1 MPVRHTGDGTW
12 PTRLLRFRSLRSR
25 KHPGFGPRSLSV
37 GLVGQGGMKDW
48 VDVAIVGA
56 GAAGIAAARRLM
68 SRRDVSVLVIEAGD
82 RIGGRAHTVEAPG
95 SGAPMDLGCAW
106 LHSALT
112 NVWTGIAEDS
122 GFTVDRRPAPW
133 DQEGR
138 DLGLSTVD
146 QDAYEEALND
156 FYARIAVA
164 AAGGR
169 DAPLSDL
176 VPADSR
182 WRGLLDAVSTYVSG
196 AELEHVSLIDADRY
210 RPGEGDDW
218 RVVEGYGRLVAHH
231 GRDIPVVLNAAASV
245 IDHSGHDAILIETD
259 RGPILAR
266 AVIVTASTDV
276 LAAEA
281 IRFRPA
287 LPDKVEAA
295 SLLPLGLADKL
306 YLAVERPELFPLE
319 GYCLGS
325 AATGRTAAYHM
336 RPFGRPVIECF
347 YGGDLARDLER
358 DGEAAALA
366 FATAELVGQL
376 GGKVASAIRPL
387 RVTAWGQDR
396 HIRGSYSFAKPGAA
410 AMRARLAE
418 PVDGRLFFAGEACS
432 PARFTTAHGA
442 YETGVAAAEAALAGL
457 ARAQPRSVLATS

>member
-1 MPVRHTGDGTW
+1 
-12 PTRLLRFRSLRSR
+12 
-25 KHPGFGPRSLSV
+25 
-37 GLVGQGGMKDW
+37 MKDR
-48 VDVAIVGA
+48 VDVAIIGA

-68 SRRDVSVLVIEAGD
+68 PRRDLSVLVIEAAD
-82 RIGGRAHTVEAPG
+82 RIGGRAHTVEAVG

-112 NVWTGIAEDS
+112 NVWTGIAEDE

-133 DQEGR
+133 DEGR
-138 DLGLSTVD
+138 ELGLAPVD
-146 QDAYEEALND
+146 QADYEEALGD
-156 FYARIAVA
+156 FYDRIAA
-164 AAGGR
+164 AAARGR
-169 DAPLSDL
+169 DAALSDL
-176 VPADSR
+176 VPQGNR

-196 AELEHVSLIDADRY
+196 AELDLVSLVDADRY
-210 RPGEGDDW
+210 KPGEGDDW
-218 RVVEGYGRLVAHH
+218 RVAEGYGRLVAHH
-231 GRDIPVVLNAAASV
+231 GRDIPAVLQTAVSVV
-245 IDHSGHDAILIETD
+245 DHSSRDAIRIETD
-259 RGPILAR
+259 RGTVLAR
-266 AVIVTASTDV
+266 AVVVTVSTDV

-287 LPDKVEAA
+287 LPGKVEAA
-295 SLLPLGLADKL
+295 GLLPLGLADKL
-306 YLAVERPELFPLE
+306 YLAIDRPELFPVE

-347 YGGDLARDLER
+347 YGGELARDLER
-358 DGEAAALA
+358 EGEAAALA

-376 GGKVASAIRPL
+376 GGEVASAIRPL
-387 RVTAWGQDR
+387 RMTAWGKDR
-396 HIRGSYSFAKPGAA
+396 HIRGSYSYAKPGAA

-442 YETGVAAAEAALAGL
+442 YETGVAAADAVSAGL
-457 ARAQPRSVLATS
+457 AEARPRSELATS

>member
-1 MPVRHTGDGTW
+1 
-12 PTRLLRFRSLRSR
+12 
-25 KHPGFGPRSLSV
+25 
-37 GLVGQGGMKDW
+37 MKDR
-48 VDVAIVGA
+48 VDVAIIGA
-56 GAAGIAAARRLM
+56 GAAGVAAARRLM
-68 SRRDVSVLVIEAGD
+68 QRRDVSVLVIEAGD
-82 RIGGRAHTVEAPG
+82 RIGGRAHTIEAAG

-138 DLGLSTVD
+138 DLGLTAVD
-146 QDAYEEALND
+146 QDSYEKAMND
-156 FYARIAVA
+156 FYGRIAAA

-169 DAPLSDL
+169 DAPLSAL
-176 VPADSR
+176 VPANSR

-210 RPGEGDDW
+210 QPGEGDDW

-231 GRDIPVVLNAAASV
+231 GRDIPAVLNTAVSN
-245 IDHSGHDAILIETD
+245 IDHTGRDAIRIDTD
-259 RGPILAR
+259 RGTILAR
-266 AVIVTASTDV
+266 AVIVTVSTGV
-276 LAAEA
+276 LAAET

-287 LPDKVEAA
+287 LPGMVEAA

-306 YLAVERPELFPLE
+306 YLAVEQPELFPVE

-347 YGGDLARDLER
+347 YGGELARDLER
-358 DGEAAALA
+358 EGEAAALD
-366 FATAELVGQL
+366 FVTSELVGQL
-376 GGKVASAIRPL
+376 GSDVASTIGPL
-387 RVTAWGQDR
+387 RMTAWGQDR
-396 HIRGSYSFAKPGAA
+396 HFRGSYSYAKPGAA

-432 PARFTTAHGA
+432 PERFTTAHGA
-442 YETGVAAAEAALAGL
+442 YETGLAAADAALAGL

>member
-1 MPVRHTGDGTW
+1 MTV
-12 PTRLLRFRSLRSR
+12 
-25 KHPGFGPRSLSV
+25 
-37 GLVGQGGMKDW
+37 KDR

-68 SRRDVSVLVIEAGD
+68 PRRDLSLLVIEAGD
-82 RIGGRAHTVEAPG
+82 RIGGRAHTVEAAG

-133 DQEGR
+133 DEGR
-138 DLGLSTVD
+138 DLGLSALD
-146 QDAYEEALND
+146 QDGYEEALND
-156 FYARIAVA
+156 FYSRIPA
-164 AAGGR
+164 AALSGR

-176 VPADSR
+176 VPANSR
-182 WRGLLDAVSTYVSG
+182 WRGLLDAVSTFVSG
-196 AELEHVSLIDADRY
+196 AELEHVSLIDANRY
-210 RPGEGDDW
+210 QPGEGDDW

-231 GRDIPVVLNAAASV
+231 GRDIPVMLNTAVSL
-245 IDHSGHDAILIETD
+245 IDHSGRDAIRIETD

-266 AVIVTASTDV
+266 AVIVTVSTGV
-276 LAAEA
+276 IAAEA

-287 LPDKVEAA
+287 LPGTVEAA

-306 YLAVERPELFPLE
+306 YLAVERPALFPVE

-325 AATGRTAAYHM
+325 ADTGRTAAYHM

-358 DGEAAALA
+358 EGEVAALA
-366 FATAELVGQL
+366 FATSELVGQL
-376 GGKVASAIRPL
+376 GSEVASAIRPL
-387 RVTAWGQDR
+387 RMTAWGQDR
-396 HIRGSYSFAKPGAA
+396 HIRGSYSYAKPGAA
-410 AMRARLAE
+410 AMRGRLAE
-418 PVDGRLFFAGEACS
+418 PVDERLFFAGEAVS
-432 PARFTTAHGA
+432 PERFTTAHGA
-442 YETGVAAAEAALAGL
+442 YETGIAAADAVLAGL
-457 ARAQPRSVLATS
+457 AQARPRSVLATS

>member
-1 MPVRHTGDGTW
+1 MRD
-12 PTRLLRFRSLRSR
+12 L
-25 KHPGFGPRSLSV
+25 
-37 GLVGQGGMKDW
+37 

-68 SRRDVSVLVIEAGD
+68 PHRDLSVLVIEAAD
-82 RIGGRAHTVEAPG
+82 RIGGRAHTVEAVG

-122 GFTVDRRPAPW
+122 GFLVDRRPAPW
-133 DQEGR
+133 DEGR
-138 DLGLSTVD
+138 DLGLSAID
-146 QDAYEEALND
+146 RNDYEEALNG
-156 FYARIAVA
+156 FYSGIRA
-164 AAGGR
+164 AAARGR

-176 VPADSR
+176 VPPNSR

-210 RPGEGDDW
+210 QPGEGDDW

-231 GRDIPVVLNAAASV
+231 GRDIPAVLKTAVSAV
-245 IDHSGHDAILIETD
+245 DHSGRDAVRIETD

-266 AVIVTASTDV
+266 AVIVTVSTDV
-276 LAAEA
+276 IAAEA

-287 LPDKVEAA
+287 LPGTVEAA
-295 SLLPLGLADKL
+295 GLLPLGLADKL
-306 YLAVERPELFPLE
+306 YLAIDRPELFPVE

-347 YGGDLARDLER
+347 YGGELARDLER
-358 DGEAAALA
+358 EGEAAALA
-366 FATAELVGQL
+366 FATSELVEQL
-376 GGKVASAIRPL
+376 GSEVAPAIRPL
-387 RVTAWGQDR
+387 RMTAWGQDR
-396 HIRGSYSFAKPGAA
+396 HIRGSYSYAKPGGA
-410 AMRARLAE
+410 AMRSRLAE

-432 PARFTTAHGA
+432 PERFTTAHGA
-442 YETGVAAAEAALAGL
+442 YETGIVAADAVLAGL
-457 ARAQPRSVLATS
+457 AQARSRSALATS

>member
-1 MPVRHTGDGTW
+1 
-12 PTRLLRFRSLRSR
+12 
-25 KHPGFGPRSLSV
+25 
-37 GLVGQGGMKDW
+37 MKDR

-68 SRRDVSVLVIEAGD
+68 VRDALSVLVVEAAD
-82 RIGGRAHTVEAPG
+82 RIGGRAHTVAAAG

-112 NVWTGIAEDS
+112 NVWTGIAEES
-122 GFTVDRRPAPW
+122 GFVVDRRPAPW
-133 DQEGR
+133 NDENR
-138 DLGLSTVD
+138 DLGLSTID
-146 QDAYEEALND
+146 QEAYATALND
-156 FYARIAVA
+156 FYVRVA
-164 AAGGR
+164 AAAARGL

-176 VPADSR
+176 IPANSP
-182 WRGLLDAVSTYVSG
+182 WRGLLEAISTYVSG
-196 AELEHVSLIDADRY
+196 AELEHVSLIDADHY

-218 RVVEGYGRLVAHH
+218 RVVEGYGGLIAHH
-231 GRDIPVVLNAAASV
+231 GRDIPVVLNTAVSV
-245 IDHSGHDAILIETD
+245 IDHSGRDVIRLETD
-259 RGPILAR
+259 RGTILAR
-266 AVIVTASTDV
+266 AVIVTASTNV
-276 LAAEA
+276 LAAEG

-287 LPDKVEAA
+287 LPGTVEAA

-306 YLAVERPELFPLE
+306 FLAIDQPELFPIE

-347 YGGDLARDLER
+347 YGGELARDLER

-366 FATAELVGQL
+366 FATSELVGQL
-376 GGKVASAIRPL
+376 GNTVASAIRPL
-387 RVTAWGQDR
+387 RMTAWGRER
-396 HIRGSYSFAKPGAA
+396 HIGGSYAYAKPGAA

-432 PARFTTAHGA
+432 PERFTTAHGA
-442 YETGVAAAEAALAGL
+442 YETGVAAAEAALAAL
-457 ARAQPRSVLATS
+457 SLPQPRSALATS

>member
-1 MPVRHTGDGTW
+1 
-12 PTRLLRFRSLRSR
+12 
-25 KHPGFGPRSLSV
+25 
-37 GLVGQGGMKDW
+37 MKDR
-48 VDVAIVGA
+48 VDVAIIGA

-68 SRRDVSVLVIEAGD
+68 GRRDLSVVVIEAAD
-82 RIGGRAHTVEAPG
+82 RIGGRAYTVEAAG
-95 SGAPMDLGCAW
+95 SGVPMDLGCAW

-133 DQEGR
+133 DDESR
-138 DLGLSTVD
+138 DLGLSTID
-146 QDAYEEALND
+146 QESYAAAMND
-156 FYARIAVA
+156 FYGRVA
-164 AAGGR
+164 AAAARGL

-176 VPADSR
+176 VPANSP
-182 WRGLLDAVSTYVSG
+182 WRGLLEAVSTYVSG
-196 AELEHVSLIDADRY
+196 AELEHVSLVDADRY
-210 RPGEGDDW
+210 NPGEGDDW
-218 RVVEGYGRLVAHH
+218 RVAEGYGRLIAHH
-231 GRDIPVVLNAAASV
+231 GRDIPVVLNTAVSV
-245 IDHSGHDAILIETD
+245 VDHSGRDIVRIETN
-259 RGPILAR
+259 RGTILAR

-287 LPDKVEAA
+287 LPGTVEAA

-306 YLAVERPELFPLE
+306 YLAIERPELFPVE

-347 YGGDLARDLER
+347 YGGELARDLER

-366 FATAELVGQL
+366 FATSELVGQL
-376 GGKVASAIRPL
+376 GADVASAIRPL
-387 RVTAWGQDR
+387 RMTAWGQER
-396 HIRGSYSFAKPGAA
+396 YIRGSYSYAKPGAA

-418 PVDGRLFFAGEACS
+418 PIDGRLFFAGEACS
-432 PARFTTAHGA
+432 PERFTTAHGA
-442 YETGVAAAEAALAGL
+442 YETGIAAADTALAGL
-457 ARAQPRSVLATS
+457 SQAQPRSALATS